1 MLPPEIN
8 SGRIYSGPGPGPML
22 AAAAAWDEIATELQL
37 AATGYASVISELT
50 SSQWLGASARAMLS
64 AVSPYIDWLNTT
76 AAEAE
81 ITASQAGAAVAAYE
95 MVFTLV
101 VPPPVIAANRVL
113 LMTLAATNFFGQN
126 TPALAATE
134 ADYLEMWAQDAA
146 AMYGYAASCARA
158 TKLAG
163 FSPPAR
169 TTDPGVAPAA
179 SVPSSPQS
187 LQATIP
193 HMLSAAARPQAARL
207 VAAPP
212 ADAAPPDVVFVA
224 DTAIGDIP
232 VLGWLPTPENNWA
245 GLYPG
250 MYSALKQALQA
261 YYSVGIAYFGSA
273 IGQQLFPGL
282 GTTAGSGG
290 AWYPTPQYAALGA
303 GGWQHHG
310 PAGVSAGAASS
321 AKIGG
326 MSVPPSWVHA
336 PGAHHHGIAR
346 DIIAASGHTDSAHG
360 LDAALGGFP
369 VETSGGRRADKTGVR
384 YGLRYT
390 VLSRPLSA
398 G

>member
-22 AAAAAWDEIATELQL
+22 AAAAAWDQL
-37 AATGYASVISELT
+37 AAELSLTATGYASIISELT
-50 SSQWLGASARAMLS
+50 SSQWLGVSACAMLC

-81 ITASQAGAAVAAYE
+81 ITASQAAAAVAAYE

-113 LMTLAATNFFGQN
+113 LMTLIATNFFGQN
-126 TPALAATE
+126 APALAATE

-158 TKLAG
+158 TELAG
-163 FSPPAR
+163 FSPPPQI
-169 TTDPGVAPAA
+169 TDAAAAPAA
-179 SVPSSPQS
+179 SVRSSAQS
-187 LQATIP
+187 MQATIP
-193 HMLSAAARPQAARL
+193 QLLATAARPQAARL
-207 VAAPP
+207 FAAPP
-212 ADAAPPDVVFVA
+212 ADAAPPDVLFAV
-224 DTAIGDIP
+224 DTPIGDLP

-250 MYSALKQALQA
+250 MYSVLKQALQA

-303 GGWQHHG
+303 GGWQHHWQ
-310 PAGVSAGAASS
+310 AGVSAGMGSS

-326 MSVPPSWVHA
+326 MSVPPSWVEA
-336 PGAHHHGIAR
+336 PEVHHHSIAK
-346 DIIAASGHTDSAHG
+346 DIIAPNGHTDSARG
-360 LDAALGGFP
+360 MDAAVRGFP
-369 VETSGGRRADKTGVR
+369 VETSGARRADNTGVR

-390 VLSRPLSA
+390 VLSRPPSA